1 MKQVLL
7 GFTAGAALLA
17 GVWGLVWLTDEPKKS
32 PEVAATP
39 GAAVRPSNSGVL
51 DMICELRLDLDGQLA
66 LGITANEPSRMAMA
80 QVDFDKASGWYQGR
94 IAISESR
101 AGNLTVIGPKLKATL
116 KVVLHADVQLNPTV
130 EMACQHVNLA
140 CTGSAFLG
148 CEGFSQGLAQGVDV
162 DSLMV
167 QLLPRRKL
175 DTTP

>member
-1 MKQVLL
+1 MKQVLW
-7 GFTAGAALLA
+7 GFTAGAALVA

-101 AGNLTVIGPKLKATL
+101 AGNLTVIGPKLKVSRPAMFERFSVKITREEFTIDRSTGDFQQTL
-116 KVVLHADVQLNPTV
+116 GLHDGRNITLIRGTCARVIKP
-130 EMACQHVNLA
+130 
-140 CTGSAFLG
+140 AF
-148 CEGFSQGLAQGVDV
+148 
-162 DSLMV
+162 
-167 QLLPRRKL
+167 
-175 DTTP
+175 